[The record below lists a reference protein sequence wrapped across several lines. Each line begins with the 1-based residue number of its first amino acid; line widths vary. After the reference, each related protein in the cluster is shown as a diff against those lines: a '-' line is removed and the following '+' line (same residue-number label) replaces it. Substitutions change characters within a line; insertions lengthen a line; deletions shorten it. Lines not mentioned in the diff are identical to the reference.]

1 MTLADLPEALA
12 AADLARS
19 RRRRDLMFAVY
30 QERFE
35 FGTNPGRD
43 FIVWLSQI
51 LNAAQSQHSCP
62 PLVTDRP
69 RDGRSRW
76 LTPKPSGFE
85 AVRARRV
92 ERRGGAQPDDGYTAP
107 AGSGADLIEEARCGR
122 PTTPPHPGDGR

>member
-1 MTLADLPEALA
+1 MKTCSCTAVTLADLPEALA

-51 LNAAQSQHSCP
+51 LNAA
-62 PLVTDRP
+62 
-69 RDGRSRW
+69 
-76 LTPKPSGFE
+76 
-85 AVRARRV
+85 
-92 ERRGGAQPDDGYTAP
+92 
-107 AGSGADLIEEARCGR
+107 
-122 PTTPPHPGDGR
+122 

>member
-43 FIVWLSQI
+43 FIVRLSQI
-51 LNAAQSQHSCP
+51 LNAA
-62 PLVTDRP
+62 
-69 RDGRSRW
+69 
-76 LTPKPSGFE
+76 
-85 AVRARRV
+85 
-92 ERRGGAQPDDGYTAP
+92 
-107 AGSGADLIEEARCGR
+107 
-122 PTTPPHPGDGR
+122 